1 MDLEVFIMNTREAV
15 ANRII
20 KLCSERGLAINAL
33 ARISAVPPSTL
44 KNIINGGSANPG
56 IVTIKK
62 LCDGL
67 EITLGEFF
75 STRKFDELEQ
85 EIK

>member
-1 MDLEVFIMNTREAV
+1 MNTRDTV
-15 ANRII
+15 AIRILQ
-20 KLCSERGLAINAL
+20 LCHDKKYTINGL

-44 KNIINGGSANPG
+44 KNIINGTSRNPG
-56 IVTIKK
+56 VVTIKL

-67 EITLGEFF
+67 GITLGEFF
-75 STRKFDELEQ
+75 GTEDFDALDQ